1 MQPKSENVRD
11 IAIWAP
17 KIAYAMVVGVP
28 RVPFV
33 VDIPIQFT
41 SSVVDAPYIVA
52 SFDNNLTQD
61 TVVEK
66 ISFTLFQQ
74 NSFPG
79 SPLQSLYFAYL
90 KAQTGVGVKFDVYGA
105 PRYSWQDTPIDLA
118 SVADVMA
125 ITWPNG
131 LLLPKQSNVKVS
143 AVLTQ
148 TPVSVPF
155 DVNITFLGWSALD
168 PDIDRLSDDD
178 ARCRLRKLGFEV
190 PDLDALLTRP

>member
-11 IAIWAP
+11 LAIWAP

-33 VDIPIQFT
+33 VDIPLQFT
-41 SSVVDAPYIVA
+41 SSAVDAPPIVA

-66 ISFTLFQQ
+66 IAFTLFQQ

-79 SPLQSLYFAYL
+79 SPFQSLYFAYL
-90 KAQTGVGVKFDVYGA
+90 KAQTGVAVKFDVYGA
-105 PRYSWQDTPIDLA
+105 PRYSIQDTPIDLA
-118 SVADVMA
+118 NVADVLA
-125 ITWPNG
+125 VSWPNG
-131 LLLPKQSNVKVS
+131 WPLPKQSNVKVT

-168 PDIDRLSDDD
+168 PSIDSLSDDD
-178 ARCRLRKLGFEV
+178 ARCRLRKLGFDV
-190 PDLDALLTRP
+190 PDLDVLLVRP

>member
-11 IAIWAP
+11 LAIWAP
-17 KIAYAMVVGVP
+17 KVAYAMVVGVP

-41 SSVVDAPYIVA
+41 SSAVDAPAIVA

-66 ISFTLFQQ
+66 IAFTLFQQ

-79 SPLQSLYFAYL
+79 SPFQSLYFSQL
-90 KAQTGVGVKFDVYGA
+90 KNQTGVGVKFDAYGS
-105 PRYSWQDTPIDLA
+105 PRYSIQDTYMDLA
-118 SVADVMA
+118 NVADVMA
-125 ITWPNG
+125 VTWPNG
-131 LLLPKQSNVKVS
+131 WILPKQSNIKMS
-143 AVLTQ
+143 AVLFQ

-155 DVNITFLGWSALD
+155 DVNVTFLGWSALD
-168 PDIDRLSDDD
+168 PDIDALSDDD
-178 ARCRLRKLGFEV
+178 ARCRLRKLGFDV
-190 PDLDALLTRP
+190 PDLNVLLTRP

>member
-11 IAIWAP
+11 LAIWAP

-41 SSVVDAPYIVA
+41 SSAVDAPYIEA
-52 SFDNNLTQD
+52 NFDNNLTQD
-61 TVVEK
+61 TVIEK
-66 ISFTLFQQ
+66 IAFTLFQQ

-79 SPLQSLYFAYL
+79 SPFQSLYFNQL
-90 KAQTGVGVKFDVYGA
+90 KGQTGVGVKFDVYGA
-105 PRYSWQDTPIDLA
+105 PRYSVQDTPIDLA
-118 SVADVMA
+118 NMADVMA
-125 ITWPNG
+125 VTWPNG
-131 LLLPKQSNVKVS
+131 WPLPKQSNVKVS
-143 AVLTQ
+143 AVLFQ

-168 PDIDRLSDDD
+168 PDLDSLSEDD
-178 ARCRLRKLGFEV
+178 ARCRLRKLGFDV
-190 PDLDALLTRP
+190 PDLETLLIRP